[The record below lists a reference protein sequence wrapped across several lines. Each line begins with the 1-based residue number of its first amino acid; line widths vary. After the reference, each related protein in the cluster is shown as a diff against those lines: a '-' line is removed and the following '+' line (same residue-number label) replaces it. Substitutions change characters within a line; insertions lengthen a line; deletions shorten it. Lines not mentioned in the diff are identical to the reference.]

1 MRCVALRC
9 AVSEVQTSHPGGNL
23 SHVDNVISR
32 LRTERA
38 APMAN
43 RAWLRLALLYAFV
56 VGPDIKDDEAE
67 HYGYWLQCF
76 HLTL

>member
-1 MRCVALRC
+1 
-9 AVSEVQTSHPGGNL
+9 
-23 SHVDNVISR
+23 VDNVISR